1 METRH
6 GVEPWQE
13 AEVDQGAEPGKEV
26 EPVLEMGPG
35 QGVELKQG
43 LEPVLAVVCWSSGS
57 EEVDKCSMIA
67 GASGSGGDGVAPPT
81 GAEPARCSVSIC
93 LT

>member
-6 GVEPWQE
+6 GVEPWQG
-13 AEVDQGAEPGKEV
+13 AEVHQGAEPGKEV
-26 EPVLEMGPG
+26 EPVWKMGPG

-43 LEPVLAVVCWSSGS
+43 LEPVLTAVWWLSSGS
-57 EEVDKCSMIA
+57 EEVDNCSRMA
-67 GASGSGGDGVAPPT
+67 GGGVAPPT